1 MNNIIKELLEKAKD
15 YHNKK
20 ENLKAEKL
28 YKKIIDIDINN
39 FDALNL
45 LGILYC
51 QYKKFNEGL
60 KYFNKAI
67 KINGKH
73 AGLYC
78 NKGNAHLEL
87 NEFEEAIKNY
97 DTAISLHPK
106 LVDAYYN
113 KANAL
118 QKLQNFEESINYY
131 NKALE
136 LNSNL
141 FDAYVNKGNSL
152 KNLKKLDEAIINY
165 NKAIEIKSNEA
176 EPNWNKAITLLLK
189 GDLEEGWKYYEW
201 RWKKNNF
208 SSEKRD
214 FSQPL
219 WLGNFSIN
227 KKIILIHTEQGLG
240 DSIQFSRYIELVEV
254 LGAKVIFEVEGPLI
268 KLMKYLNGNFV
279 IIQKG
284 EKLPFFD
291 FHCPLLSLPH
301 AFKTNINNIPNNIPY
316 IKKPSL
322 QKKIWGN
329 ELNQENF
336 NIGICWQGSSYSK
349 DEGRSF
355 PVRYFKDISR
365 IKNVKL
371 FSLQKNDGSDQL
383 KTNFDEIKIFNLGT
397 DLDKEA
403 PFLDTAILMK
413 KLDLI
418 ITVDTS
424 IAHLAGSMGCK
435 VWVLLQFIPDWRWM
449 LDKDFTPWYPSM
461 KLFRQSKPNDW
472 SGPLKQIE
480 KEINSFIN
488 NN

>member
-15 YHNKK
+15 CHNKK
-20 ENLKAEKL
+20 ENIKAEEL
-28 YKKIIDIDINN
+28 SKKIIEIDINN
-39 FDALNL
+39 FEAHNL

-51 QYKKFNEGL
+51 QYKKFKEGL

-67 KINGKH
+67 KIKDNH

-78 NKGNAHLEL
+78 NKGNALFEL
-87 NEFEEAIKNY
+87 NKFKEAIKNY
-97 DTAISLHPK
+97 DIAISLNPR
-106 LVDAYYN
+106 LIDAYYN
-113 KANAL
+113 KGNSL
-118 QKLQNFEESINYY
+118 QKLQNFKESVFNY

-136 LNSNL
+136 FNSN
-141 FDAYVNKGNSL
+141 FFAAYVNKGNSL
-152 KNLKKLDEAIINY
+152 KSLKKLDEAIINY

-208 SSEKRD
+208 SSEKRN

-219 WLGNFSIN
+219 WLGNFNIN

-240 DSIQFSRYIELVEV
+240 DSIQFSRYIELVEK
-254 LGAKVIFEVEGPLI
+254 LGAKVIFEVEEPLI
-268 KLMKYLNGNFV
+268 KLMKYLNGNFN

-284 EKLPFFD
+284 KRLPFFD
-291 FHCPLLSLPH
+291 CHCPLLSLPN
-301 AFKTNINNIPNNIPY
+301 AFKTNINTIPNNIPY

-322 QKKIWGN
+322 QKKIWQNKLN
-329 ELNQENF
+329 ENNF

-355 PVRYFKDISR
+355 PVGYFKNISK

-371 FSLQKNDGSDQL
+371 FSLQKNDGSEQL
-383 KTNFDEIKIFNLGT
+383 EINFNEIKIVNLGS
-397 DLDKEA
+397 DLDKDA

-413 KLDLI
+413 NLDLV

-435 VWVLLQFIPDWRWM
+435 VWVVLQYIPDWRWM
-449 LDKDFTPWYPSM
+449 LDKKFTPWYPSM
-461 KLFRQSKPNDW
+461 KLFRQLKPNDW
-472 SGPLKQIE
+472 GNPFKQIE
-480 KEINSFIN
+480 KEIKSFIN
-488 NN
+488 S

>member
-1 MNNIIKELLEKAKD
+1 MNDIIKELLEKAKD
-15 YHNKK
+15 CQNKK
-20 ENLKAEKL
+20 ENLKAEKF

-39 FDALNL
+39 FEAHNL
-45 LGILYC
+45 LGILCC
-51 QYKKFNEGL
+51 QYEKFNEGL

-67 KINGKH
+67 NIQDNH

-78 NKGNAHLEL
+78 NKGNAHFEL
-87 NEFEEAIKNY
+87 NEFEEAVKNY
-97 DTAISLHPK
+97 DIAISLHPK

-113 KANAL
+113 KGNAL
-118 QKLQNFEESINYY
+118 QKLQSFEESIISYD
-131 NKALE
+131 KALE
-136 LNSNL
+136 FNSNL
-141 FDAYVNKGNSL
+141 FGAYINKGNSL
-152 KNLKKLDEAIINY
+152 KNLKKLDEAITNY
-165 NKAIEIKSNEA
+165 NKAIEINSNEV

-201 RWKKNNF
+201 RWKKYNF
-208 SSEKRD
+208 SSEKRN

-219 WLGNFSIN
+219 WLGDFNIN

-240 DSIQFSRYIELVEV
+240 DSIQFSRYIELVEK
-254 LGAKVIFEVEGPLI
+254 LGAKVIFEVEDSLI
-268 KLMKYLNGNFV
+268 KLMKNLNGNFAIV
-279 IIQKG
+279 RKG

-291 FHCPLLSLPH
+291 CHCPLLSLPH
-301 AFKTNINNIPNNIPY
+301 AFKTNINSIPQNIPY
-316 IKKPSL
+316 ITKPSL
-322 QKKIWGN
+322 PKKIWEN
-329 ELNQENF
+329 KLNQDNF

-355 PVRYFKDISR
+355 SIKYFKNISK

-371 FSLQKNDGSDQL
+371 FSLQKNDGAEQL
-383 KTNFDEIKIFNLGT
+383 HSNFEEIKVINFGS

-403 PFLDTAILMK
+403 AFLDTAVLMT

-449 LDKDFTPWYPSM
+449 LDKKITPWYPSM
-461 KLFRQSKPNDW
+461 KLFRQSKLNDW
-472 SGPLKQIE
+472 NGPFKQIE
-480 KEINSFIN
+480 NEINSFIN
-488 NN
+488 SN